1 MASEH
6 AQYVYD
12 PANDPLAVPRNEA
25 TVNNIINTIT
35 DEREQLDAI
44 CEARGWSRVDK
55 ETRDIL
61 DAFLAGALSVEDT
74 AERLA
79 APIDDSYT
87 SADAGR
93 QFWEMEM
100 TARACRPQC
109 TPEEVLKFW
118 GEPVSMCE
126 PDPAVRN
133 HVSTE
138 GGLGGLWL
146 SINHASRKT
155 PWFGVESCQML
166 KLVQLVQTLK
176 LRPNPP
182 LPEGATPALRNDW
195 VWQSGRLWSDLTLLG
210 ANMRESWNDAP
221 GGTMGFTALETKA
234 WERENAFVAHL
245 TATGTANYLNYG
257 IWAMRDALEG
267 GIARM
272 NQLRCTPEFK
282 AKQLEVTLGVVVVW
296 LSIAGTEM
304 YPQIVE
310 TAESGLVMENG
321 MVAAW
326 RTSTEVSDIRWSFWK
341 RRLATIAQ
349 DENLSALSRSHAVRA
364 GEEMQRLE
372 EAHGEMQ

>member
-1 MASEH
+1 
-6 AQYVYD
+6 
-12 PANDPLAVPRNEA
+12 
-25 TVNNIINTIT
+25 
-35 DEREQLDAI
+35 
-44 CEARGWSRVDK
+44 
-55 ETRDIL
+55 
-61 DAFLAGALSVEDT
+61 
-74 AERLA
+74 
-79 APIDDSYT
+79 
-87 SADAGR
+87 
-93 QFWEMEM
+93 
-100 TARACRPQC
+100 
-109 TPEEVLKFW
+109 
-118 GEPVSMCE
+118 
-126 PDPAVRN
+126 
-133 HVSTE
+133 
-138 GGLGGLWL
+138 
-146 SINHASRKT
+146 
-155 PWFGVESCQML
+155 
-166 KLVQLVQTLK
+166 
-176 LRPNPP
+176 
-182 LPEGATPALRNDW
+182 
-195 VWQSGRLWSDLTLLG
+195 
-210 ANMRESWNDAP
+210 MRESWNDAP